1 MPPKNVSIPDVKIRV
16 LPYYQRAN
24 RYSHGIL
31 EILRL
36 TVKNFTTSRS
46 MEAAASMSYYALFS
60 LFPLLLVLVSAAG
73 MIIRRENAYEPVL
86 NFFYDMIPI
95 SQSIIERNM
104 DVILN
109 RSATI
114 GIIGLVGSLWS
125 ASGFFN
131 TLVRNIN
138 RAWAGIKPANMIRT
152 RVLAISM
159 IGIIF
164 VLLVLSIGSTVVVSI
179 MEWINAM
186 LPGDFDLRN
195 TIAWPYLSRLLP
207 YLFTFLLFI
216 AIYRWIPNTTVQ
228 WRACLWGALVTSIIW
243 ELVKYGFGY
252 YVSSGIA
259 NFELV
264 YGSLGTVVGL
274 MMYIYLSS
282 ATILLGAHLTATID
296 QREMAWKKSKR

>member
-1 MPPKNVSIPDVKIRV
+1 
-16 LPYYQRAN
+16 
-24 RYSHGIL
+24 
-31 EILRL
+31 
-36 TVKNFTTSRS
+36 
-46 MEAAASMSYYALFS
+46 MSYYALFS

-179 MEWINAM
+179 ME
-186 LPGDFDLRN
+186 
-195 TIAWPYLSRLLP
+195 
-207 YLFTFLLFI
+207 
-216 AIYRWIPNTTVQ
+216 
-228 WRACLWGALVTSIIW
+228 
-243 ELVKYGFGY
+243 
-252 YVSSGIA
+252 
-259 NFELV
+259 
-264 YGSLGTVVGL
+264 
-274 MMYIYLSS
+274 
-282 ATILLGAHLTATID
+282 
-296 QREMAWKKSKR
+296 